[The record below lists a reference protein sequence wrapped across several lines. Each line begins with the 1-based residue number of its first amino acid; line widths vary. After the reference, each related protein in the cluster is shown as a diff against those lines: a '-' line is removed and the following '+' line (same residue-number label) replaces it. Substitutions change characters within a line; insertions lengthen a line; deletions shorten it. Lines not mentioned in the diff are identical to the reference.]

1 MKINEIIRAK
11 RREQGMT
18 QEQAAAALGVSASA
32 VHKWEKGSSYPD
44 ITLLPALARLLGVDL
59 NTLLSFQEDLTP
71 EEIGRFCNGLVQK
84 VKEEGISAGFEM
96 AMEKIRE
103 YPASDLLLYNTAA
116 TLEGAL
122 ILYAPEERERYGERL
137 EALYR
142 RVAQAGSG
150 PLRDQAQYMLA
161 SKMMERQDFAG
172 AQSLLECLPTQPPY
186 DREAMQATLYR
197 KQGKRSEAAKLL
209 EGKLLHGANDCF
221 NALLSLAEI
230 ALEEGNGVLA
240 DTLADTAQHTVRLY
254 GLCEYLAYAVPF
266 QLAAARKDAKQC
278 ITLLKKMLPL
288 LEKPWKLSSSPL
300 YHHIEG
306 RESTVIPEQMR
317 ERLLEAIRTYDEFEF
332 LRKEPEYE
340 ELEKLHES
348 DKKSHR
354 K

>member
-1 MKINEIIRAK
+1 M
-11 RREQGMT
+11 
-18 QEQAAAALGVSASA
+18 
-32 VHKWEKGSSYPD
+32 
-44 ITLLPALARLLGVDL
+44 
-59 NTLLSFQEDLTP
+59 
-71 EEIGRFCNGLVQK
+71 
-84 VKEEGISAGFEM
+84 
-96 AMEKIRE
+96 
-103 YPASDLLLYNTAA
+103 
-116 TLEGAL
+116 
-122 ILYAPEERERYGERL
+122 
-137 EALYR
+137 
-142 RVAQAGSG
+142 
-150 PLRDQAQYMLA
+150 
-161 SKMMERQDFAG
+161 
-172 AQSLLECLPTQPPY
+172 
-186 DREAMQATLYR
+186 
-197 KQGKRSEAAKLL
+197 
-209 EGKLLHGANDCF
+209 GKLLHGANDCF

-317 ERLLEAIRTYDEFEF
+317 ERLLEAIRTYEEFEF

>member
-1 MKINEIIRAK
+1 
-11 RREQGMT
+11 
-18 QEQAAAALGVSASA
+18 
-32 VHKWEKGSSYPD
+32 
-44 ITLLPALARLLGVDL
+44 
-59 NTLLSFQEDLTP
+59 
-71 EEIGRFCNGLVQK
+71 
-84 VKEEGISAGFEM
+84 
-96 AMEKIRE
+96 
-103 YPASDLLLYNTAA
+103 
-116 TLEGAL
+116 
-122 ILYAPEERERYGERL
+122 
-137 EALYR
+137 
-142 RVAQAGSG
+142 
-150 PLRDQAQYMLA
+150 MLA

-172 AQSLLECLPTQPPY
+172 AQSLLDCLPTQPPY

-221 NALLSLAEI
+221 NALLSLVEI

-306 RESTVIPEQMR
+306 WESTVIPEQMR
-317 ERLLEAIRTYDEFEF
+317 ERLLEAIRTYEEFEF

>member
-1 MKINEIIRAK
+1 MGEGELLPGYYVIARV
-11 RREQGMT
+11 G
-18 QEQAAAALGVSASA
+18 AAARSGFEYAF
-32 VHKWEKGSSYPD
+32 
-44 ITLLPALARLLGVDL
+44 
-59 NTLLSFQEDLTP
+59 LSFQEDLTP

-172 AQSLLECLPTQPPY
+172 AQSLLDCLPTQPPY

-317 ERLLEAIRTYDEFEF
+317 ERLLEAIRVDEEF
-332 LRKEPEYE
+332 AFVREEPEYK
-340 ELEKLHES
+340 KLDKLYGL
-348 DKKSHR
+348 DKKHHR

>member
-137 EALYR
+137 ETLYR

-172 AQSLLECLPTQPPY
+172 AQSLLDCLPTQPPY

-230 ALEEGNGVLA
+230 ALEEGERRFGGHVGGYRAAHSAALWAVRVFGICRAVSACGGAQGCKAVHHAPEKNAAFAGKAMEAFVFAALPSYRGAGKHSDSGA
-240 DTLADTAQHTVRLY
+240 DA
-254 GLCEYLAYAVPF
+254 GK
-266 QLAAARKDAKQC
+266 AAGSA
-278 ITLLKKMLPL
+278 P
-288 LEKPWKLSSSPL
+288 
-300 YHHIEG
+300 G
-306 RESTVIPEQMR
+306 G
-317 ERLLEAIRTYDEFEF
+317 
-332 LRKEPEYE
+332 
-340 ELEKLHES
+340 
-348 DKKSHR
+348 
-354 K
+354 